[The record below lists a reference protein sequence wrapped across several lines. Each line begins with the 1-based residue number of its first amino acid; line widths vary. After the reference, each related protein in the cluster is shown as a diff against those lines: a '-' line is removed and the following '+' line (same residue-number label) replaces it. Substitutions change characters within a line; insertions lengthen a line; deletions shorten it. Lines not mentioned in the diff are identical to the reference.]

1 MPKKAAKKA
10 PKKPP
15 KKDKE
20 KGGRR
25 PIWRG
30 TVGFG
35 LVQIPIAL
43 HSAQSPDELH
53 FTMLD
58 KRDHSQIKYERRS
71 KVTEKIVPWNDIV
84 KGYKTSEGYVLVTD
98 ADFKAANVHAS
109 ETIDIHEFVDADSVD
124 AIYFEKPYYLEPQHA
139 GAKAYALLRAALKE
153 SGKVGIA
160 TFVMR
165 SRQHIAAL
173 LVRDDVLMVQTL
185 RYAHE
190 VRDTADLAIPPTGAR
205 AQLVKKELE
214 IAHRLVE
221 SMQGT
226 FDIAKY
232 KDSYRDDL
240 LALIKRKQKRGEQ
253 TVVEEA
259 PAPEGTDHAEVI
271 DIMALLE
278 RSIAA
283 KKSDP
288 EGDPKDS
295 HAGGK
300 SKRKAVRKKA

>member
-10 PKKPP
+10 PKKE
-15 KKDKE
+15 KE
-20 KGGRR
+20 GGTRR
-25 PIWRG
+25 PLWRG

-35 LVQIPIAL
+35 LVQIPVAL

-58 KRDHSQIKYERRS
+58 KRDHSPIKYERRS
-71 KVTEKIVPWNDIV
+71 KVTEKIVPWDDIV
-84 KGYKTSEGYVLVTD
+84 KGYKTPEGYVLVTD

-109 ETIDIHEFVDADSVD
+109 ETIDIHEFVDATTIDP
-124 AIYFEKPYYLEPQHA
+124 IYFEKPYYLEPQKA
-139 GAKAYALLRAALKE
+139 GAKAYALLRAALQQ
-153 SGKVGIA
+153 SGQVGVA

-173 LVRDDVLMVQTL
+173 LVRNDVLMVQTL

-190 VRDTADLAIPPTGAR
+190 VRGTDDLAIPPTGAQ
-205 AQLVKKELE
+205 AHMVKKELE

-226 FDIAKY
+226 FDIHKY

-240 LALIKRKQKRGEQ
+240 MALIKRKQKRGEQ
-253 TVVEEA
+253 MVVEEISQGKDSESA
-259 PAPEGTDHAEVI
+259 AVI

-278 RSIAA
+278 RSLAA
-283 KKSDP
+283 KK
-288 EGDPKDS
+288 GDPPDGGEEHGK
-295 HAGGK
+295 GK
-300 SKRKAVRKKA
+300 SKAARKKA

>member
-1 MPKKAAKKA
+1 MPKKVAKKA
-10 PKKPP
+10 PKKG
-15 KKDKE
+15 KE
-20 KGGRR
+20 AGTRR

-43 HSAQSPDELH
+43 YSAQSPDELH

-71 KVTEKIVPWNDIV
+71 KVTEKVVPWNDIV
-84 KGYKTSEGYVLVTD
+84 KGYKTDDGYVLVTD
-98 ADFKAANVHAS
+98 ADFKAANVRAS
-109 ETIDIHEFVDADSVD
+109 ETIEIHEFVDAGTVD
-124 AIYFEKPYYLEPQHA
+124 AIYFEKPYYLEPQKA
-139 GAKAYALLRAALKE
+139 GAKAYALLRAALQQ
-153 SGKVGIA
+153 SGQVGIA

-165 SRQHIAAL
+165 SRQNIAAL

-190 VRDTADLAIPPTGAR
+190 VRGTEDLAIPATGSR
-205 AQLVKKELE
+205 AQLVKKELD

-221 SMQGT
+221 SMHGT

-240 LALIKRKQKRGEQ
+240 MALIKRKQKRGEK
-253 TVVEEA
+253 TVVDEA
-259 PAPEGTDHAEVI
+259 PKQEGSQNAAVI

-283 KKSDP
+283 KKGDAP
-288 EGDPKDS
+288 EDKE
-295 HAGGK
+295 GGK
-300 SKRKAVRKKA
+300 GKRKAVRKKA